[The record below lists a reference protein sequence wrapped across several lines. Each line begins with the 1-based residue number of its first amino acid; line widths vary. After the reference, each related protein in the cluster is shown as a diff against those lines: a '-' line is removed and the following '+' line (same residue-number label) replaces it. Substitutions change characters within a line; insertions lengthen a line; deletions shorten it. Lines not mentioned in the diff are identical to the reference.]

1 MKVLALNASARKEW
15 NSALMLQSA
24 FDGAKSA
31 GAQGELIH
39 LYELDYKGCTGCHMC
54 KLKAGGSFGRCA
66 WRDALTPVLEK
77 AIEADVLLL
86 ASPMYFSDVTGML
99 RMFLERFWFPSITYN
114 KDRVS
119 LYPKRV
125 KTGWIF
131 TMNAPGEFYKTF
143 FEGLVG
149 ASNRI
154 TGDSEYV
161 MAYETLQF
169 TDYSLYA
176 ADMFDEGAR
185 KKRREEVF
193 PQECKSAFE
202 MGKRLAGGAGQ

>member
-15 NSALMLQSA
+15 NSSLMLRSA

-31 GAQGELIH
+31 GAEGELIH
-39 LYELDYKGCTGCHMC
+39 LYDLEFKGCVGCHAC
-54 KLKAGGSFGRCA
+54 KLNAGKSFGRCA
-66 WRDALTPVLEK
+66 QRDALTPVLEK

-86 ASPMYFSDVTGML
+86 SSPIYFSDVTGVL
-99 RMFLERFWFPSITYN
+99 RMFLERLWFPAITYN
-114 KDRVS
+114 KDRTS
-119 LYPKRV
+119 IYPKRI

-143 FEGLVG
+143 FESLVG

-154 TGDSEYV
+154 LGDSEYV

-169 TDYSLYA
+169 TDYSIYA
-176 ADMFDEGAR
+176 ADMFDEDAR
-185 KKRREEVF
+185 KKRREEIF

-202 MGKRLAGGAGQ
+202 MGKRLAAGQ